1 MNNNHLGI
9 IKAISETI
17 NSKEEEVIWGIIIF
31 EVSHIKISIAKI
43 TTDKITFMDRI
54 VTIDQIIRIIRL
66 IMDSIMVIKII
77 LETMVEV
84 KWGIEIIGTIK
95 IMVIKEI
102 CIKLIIRHKIIR
114 TQVMDFSLKLSIILL
129 GSKILGKVCHQL
141 IKQIIKIK
149 VIKIE

>member
-43 TTDKITFMDRI
+43 TSMDRV

-84 KWGIEIIGTIK
+84 KWGIEVIGTIK

-102 CIKLIIRHKIIR
+102 CIKLIIRHKIIT
-114 TQVMDFSLKLSIILL
+114 TQVMDFSLKLSIILF
-129 GSKILGKVCHQL
+129 GSKILDKVCHQ
-141 IKQIIKIK
+141 IIK
-149 VIKIE
+149 

>member
-9 IKAISETI
+9 IKAIAETI

-43 TTDKITFMDRI
+43 TSMDRV

-84 KWGIEIIGTIK
+84 KWGIEVIGTIK

-102 CIKLIIRHKIIR
+102 CIKLIIRHKIIT

-129 GSKILGKVCHQL
+129 GSKILDKVCHQ
-141 IKQIIKIK
+141 IIK
-149 VIKIE
+149 